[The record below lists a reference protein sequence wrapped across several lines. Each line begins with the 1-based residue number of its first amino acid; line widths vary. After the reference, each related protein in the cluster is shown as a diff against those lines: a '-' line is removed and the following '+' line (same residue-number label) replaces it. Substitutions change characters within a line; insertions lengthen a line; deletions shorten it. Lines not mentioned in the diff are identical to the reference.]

1 MLHVDERLVSGE
13 GRGVAKLAGQR
24 VIGGSR
30 NASHADAYI
39 KVEVVSNR
47 NGNQKEERVSAQKL
61 HSRGCFPSSG
71 RKYIA
76 EKAAEG
82 AQWGMLTKW
91 KTPPSA

>member
-47 NGNQKEERVSAQKL
+47 NGNQKAQKMSARKIY
-61 HSRGCFPSSG
+61 SRGCFLSSG
-71 RKYIA
+71 WKYIA

-82 AQWGMLTKW
+82 A
-91 KTPPSA
+91 